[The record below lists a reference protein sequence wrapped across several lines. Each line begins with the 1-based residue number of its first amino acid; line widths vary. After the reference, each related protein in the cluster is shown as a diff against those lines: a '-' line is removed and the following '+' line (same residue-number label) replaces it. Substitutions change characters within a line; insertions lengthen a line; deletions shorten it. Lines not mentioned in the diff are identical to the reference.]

1 MIFRSMT
8 EKDNIPPL
16 VEEDKPTPP
25 QNALEEYC
33 KRHPEALECIEYD
46 V

>member
-1 MIFRSMT
+1 MI
-8 EKDNIPPL
+8 EKDNTASQ
-16 VEEDKPTPP
+16 VEENKPASS
-25 QNALEEYC
+25 QNTLEEYC